1 MKNHYILIDFENVQ
15 PRDVALLHGQEFK
28 LMIFVGATQNKLQTE
43 MVCAVQSLG
52 ANAEYVRIEGSGR
65 NALDFHIAYHLG
77 RTAVEQP
84 KAEIYVI
91 SKDTGFDPL
100 MRYLKAKGI
109 ACRRLTS
116 LSDIPGLKPAAATPV
131 ADPVQKVINN
141 LVKRGAGKPR
151 TVKTLRSTIL
161 QLLGKTGTE
170 EAVSKVLVELERR
183 NAVKIADGKV
193 TYSVP

>member
-1 MKNHYILIDFENVQ
+1 MKNHVILIDFENVQ
-15 PRDVALLHGQEFK
+15 PRDVALLQGQEFK
-28 LMIFVGATQNKLQTE
+28 LMIFVGAAQTKLQTE

-77 RTAVEQP
+77 RVAVEQP

-100 MRYLKAKGI
+100 MRYLKAKSFP
-109 ACRRLTS
+109 CPRLTS
-116 LSDIPGLKPAAATPV
+116 LSDIPGLKPSAATPIT
-131 ADPVQKVINN
+131 DPVQKVINN

-151 TVKTLRSTIL
+151 TVKTLRSIIL
-161 QLLGKTGTE
+161 QLLGKTGTDE
-170 EAVSKVLVELERR
+170 EVSKVLGELERC
-183 NAVKIADGKV
+183 NAVQTADGKV
-193 TYSVP
+193 TYSLS